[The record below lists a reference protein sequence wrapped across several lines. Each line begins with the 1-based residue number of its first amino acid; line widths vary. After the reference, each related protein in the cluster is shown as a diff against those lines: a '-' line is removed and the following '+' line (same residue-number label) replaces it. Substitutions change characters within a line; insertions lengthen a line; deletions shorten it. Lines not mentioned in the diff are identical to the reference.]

1 VSVDPD
7 PFGLDD
13 LDLVG
18 LRTRPGAKWAQAH
31 GRLAAWVADMDFP
44 VAPPIRDRLIEAART
59 DVGYPNWPAIGRSPL
74 PDLFIERMAARF
86 GWSPDGERLHEI
98 VDVMHGVSIA
108 IHHLTRPG
116 EGIVVHLPA
125 YYPFLET
132 IRGAGRRVV
141 PVPAQLVDGAW
152 SFDHAEL
159 DARLR
164 TGGDEARLVLL
175 CHPHNPTGHVFP
187 RDELEQLAEIATRH
201 DLAVL
206 SDEVHAELVH
216 PPNGHI
222 PFATIGEDAAA
233 RTVTVTSASKAFNLA
248 GLRWA
253 ILHAGHRGLHEQL
266 EALPRHYFG
275 APNLMGV
282 AATEAAWT
290 GGDDWQRA
298 VAARLDANRRR
309 LATLLA
315 DHLPG
320 VRCAVPD
327 ATYLAWL
334 DFRALDLGDDPAA
347 VMRERG
353 VELSSGPRFGP
364 EGVGFARLNFATSA
378 RVLEA
383 IVRAMATSPTD
394 RDLETEARS
403 AGKR

>member
-1 VSVDPD
+1 MSADPD

-13 LDLVG
+13 LDVAG
-18 LRTRPGAKWAQAH
+18 LRARPGAKWAQAG

-44 VAPPIRDRLIEAART
+44 VAPVIRDRLVETART
-59 DVGYPNWPAIGRSPL
+59 DVGYPNWPTIGRSPL
-74 PDLFIERMAARF
+74 PERFVERMTVRF
-86 GWSPDGERLHEI
+86 GWCPDGERLHEI
-98 VDVMHGVSIA
+98 VDVMHGVSVA
-108 IHHLTRPG
+108 INHLTRPG
-116 EGIVVHLPA
+116 DGIVVHLPA

-132 IRGAGRRVV
+132 IRSAGRRVV

-152 SFDHAEL
+152 SFDHDDLA
-159 DARLR
+159 DRLR
-164 TGGDEARLVLL
+164 SGADEARLVLL
-175 CHPHNPTGHVFP
+175 CHPHNPTGHVF
-187 RDELEQLAEIATRH
+187 RRAELEQLADIALRH

-216 PPNGHI
+216 PPNGHV

-233 RTVTVTSASKAFNLA
+233 LAVTVTSASKAFNLA

-282 AATEAAWT
+282 TATLAAWT

-309 LATLLA
+309 LTTLLA
-315 DHLPG
+315 EHLPG
-320 VRCAVPD
+320 VGYAVPD
-327 ATYLAWL
+327 STYLAWL

-347 VMRERG
+347 VMHERG

-364 EGVGFARLNFATSA
+364 QGVGFARLNFATSD

-383 IVRAMATSPTD
+383 IVQTMATSPAD
-394 RDLETEARS
+394 GDLEAEVRA
-403 AGKR
+403 AGER

>member
-1 VSVDPD
+1 
-7 PFGLDD
+7 
-13 LDLVG
+13 
-18 LRTRPGAKWAQAH
+18 
-31 GRLAAWVADMDFP
+31 
-44 VAPPIRDRLIEAART
+44 
-59 DVGYPNWPAIGRSPL
+59 
-74 PDLFIERMAARF
+74 
-86 GWSPDGERLHEI
+86 
-98 VDVMHGVSIA
+98 
-108 IHHLTRPG
+108 
-116 EGIVVHLPA
+116 
-125 YYPFLET
+125 
-132 IRGAGRRVV
+132 
-141 PVPAQLVDGAW
+141 VPAQLVDGAW

>member
-1 VSVDPD
+1 VSVD

-13 LDLVG
+13 LDVAG
-18 LRTRPGAKWAQAH
+18 LRARPGAKWAQAH

-44 VAPPIRDRLIEAART
+44 VAPVIRDRLVEAART

-74 PDLFIERMAARF
+74 PDRFIERMKARF

-98 VDVMHGVSIA
+98 VDVMHGVSLT

-116 EGIVVHLPA
+116 DGIVVHLPA

-132 IRGAGRRVV
+132 IRSADRRVV
-141 PVPAQLVDGAW
+141 PVPAQMVDGAW
-152 SFDHAEL
+152 SFDHDEL

-164 TGGDEARLVLL
+164 TGADEARLVLL
-175 CHPHNPTGHVFP
+175 CHPHNPSGHVFP
-187 RDELEQLAEIATRH
+187 RAELEQLADIAMRH

-216 PPNGHI
+216 PPHGHI
-222 PFATIGEDAAA
+222 PFATIGEEAAA

-253 ILHAGHRGLHEQL
+253 ILLAGHRGLHDQL
-266 EALPRHYFG
+266 DALPRHYFG

-298 VAARLDANRRR
+298 VAVRLDANRRR
-309 LATLLA
+309 LSTLLA

-320 VRCAVPD
+320 VRYAVPD

-364 EGVGFARLNFATSA
+364 QGVGFARLNFATSD
-378 RVLEA
+378 RVLET
-383 IVRAMATSPTD
+383 IVRAMATSPAD
-394 RDLETEARS
+394 RDLEAEARP
-403 AGKR
+403 AGER